1 MQVVEKIKELKG
13 KLASFKQK
21 GEKIGF
27 VPTMGALHNGHL
39 SLMER
44 AKKENE
50 KAVVSIFVNPTQF
63 NNADDLKNYPRTLDS
78 DLTKIKPLNVDFV
91 FTPAV
96 EEMYPKAEVSEPGL
110 DFGRLENVME
120 GKFRPGHFKGVAQ
133 VVSRLFE
140 IVNPDKAYFGEK
152 DFQQLVIIRELVKK
166 KNYPIEIIGCPTIR
180 EEDGLAMSSRN
191 ALLTDEYRREAA
203 RISKALFF
211 IRDNYREFEVEE
223 IKQKAIIMI
232 EESGKL
238 KTEYLEIADEETLQP
253 VKNRTDASRLRCFAA
268 VQAGKVRLIDNVP
281 LITTFAL

>member
-1 MQVVEKIKELKG
+1 MQVIEKIKDLQEKI
-13 KLASFKQK
+13 ASFKQK

-39 SLMER
+39 SLLER

-63 NNADDLKNYPRTLDS
+63 NNADDLKNYPRTLES
-78 DLTKIKPLNVDFV
+78 DLAKIKPLNVDFV
-91 FTPAV
+91 FAPSV
-96 EEMYPKAEVSEPGL
+96 DEMYPKTGVAEPDL
-110 DFGRLENVME
+110 DFGKLENVME

-152 DFQQLVIIRELVKK
+152 DFQQLAVIRELVKRK
-166 KNYPIEIIGCPTIR
+166 KYPIEIIGCPTVR

-191 ALLTDEYRREAA
+191 ALLTDVYRSEAA

-211 IRDNYREFEVEE
+211 IRDNWIEFEVDE
-223 IKQKAIIMI
+223 IKEKAIAMI

-238 KTEYLEIADEETLQP
+238 KTEYLEIADEETLLP
-253 VKNRTDASRLRCFAA
+253 IKTWTDATRLRCFAA
-268 VQAGKVRLIDNVP
+268 VQAGNVRLIDNVP
-281 LITTFAL
+281 LITTFAP